1 MRRRVWCETLS
12 FDEVTEPWL
21 ISSLAR
27 HHVDLLLAV
36 RPWQL
41 EGLADVVERVRDGG
55 VFVGVWPMLADVDG
69 RWASVRSIPAFIA
82 FADELLARAPTC
94 DELAIDLEPPLAVLA
109 EWKALRPALSTA
121 RGYRDARDVLAEA
134 VVRWKRDRRV
144 TTAVLPLLALEG
156 RGQWMQRALGTP
168 ATALPVD
175 AHSVMAYTSLYE
187 GWSRGLV
194 NRRRA
199 EQLLSLTARLSKLR
213 FGTITAMSLGCTG
226 SGAFGDEPGYRTIDE
241 LVRDVE
247 LATAAGIT
255 ELALFDLGGCVRRGD
270 VDAWLAALAA

>member
-12 FDEVTEPWL
+12 FDEVTEPSL
-21 ISSLAR
+21 IAALAR
-27 HHVDLLLAV
+27 HEVDLLLAV

-41 EGLADVVERVRDGG
+41 EGLADVVERVRDAG
-55 VFVGVWPMLADVDG
+55 VFVGLWPMLADVDG
-69 RWASVRSIPAFIA
+69 RWASVRSLPAYIA

-109 EWKALRPALSTA
+109 EWKALRPAISTA
-121 RGYRDARDVLAEA
+121 RGYREVRDELAGS

-156 RGQWMQRALGTP
+156 RGEWMQRALGTP
-168 ATALPVD
+168 VTSLPVD

-199 EQLLSLTARLSKLR
+199 EQLLAVTARLSRMR
-213 FGTITAMSLGCTG
+213 FGVATAMSLGCTG
-226 SGAFGDEPGYRTIDE
+226 GGAFGDEPGYRNIDE

-247 LATAAGIT
+247 IATATGIE

-270 VDAWLAALAA
+270 VDGWLAALAG